1 MPVSRC
7 GTRVEID
14 FDAHAA
20 ARGHFA
26 RGAGEAGG
34 AHVLNA
40 DDGAGGHGFE
50 AGFEEQFFEER
61 IADLHVGALLLRFLG
76 EFGGGQQRCA
86 VNAVA
91 AGLCADVDDGIAFA
105 AARCAKKSLSLGAMP
120 SASTFTS
127 GLPE

>member
-20 ARGHFA
+20 ARSHFA
-26 RGAGEAGG
+26 GGAGEAGG

-50 AGFEEQFFEER
+50 ARFEQQLFEER

-76 EFGGGQQRCA
+76 EFRGGQQRSA

-91 AGLCADVDDGIAFA
+91 AGLCADVDDRDCLRR
-105 AARCAKKSLSLGAMP
+105 ARCAKKSLSFGAMP
-120 SASTFTS
+120 SASTLTS
-127 GLPE
+127 GLPA